1 MKISHLQEGSVAGDP
16 GITQNN
22 QQAPTFGRNPTTL
35 EQVANVP
42 NIGFKSARDPKV
54 LEKQVDETTTSGAV
68 ASVAQPVGKMNKRG
82 NSIFSGIKTSSK
94 YANSRKAGIYEDE
107 LSEENLLAK
116 QRKEE
121 LFKKAIAR
129 DILNKHKTRIS
140 DILLKRDLEQRMLEE
155 MDITEEDDNDF
166 WYHGPHAI
174 AKELHRIH
182 NKHTIT
188 TEDIHQLWEGY
199 PPTHVS
205 VINNKPFM
213 DKPDVASI
221 LKAHKELTEN
231 GELT

>member
-42 NIGFKSARDPKV
+42 NIGFKSARNPKV
-54 LEKQVDETTTSGAV
+54 LEKKVDETTTSGAI
-68 ASVAQPVGKMNKRG
+68 ASVAQPVGKMQKRS

-94 YANSRKAGIYEDE
+94 YPNSRKAGIYEDE
-107 LSEENLLAK
+107 ISEENLLAK
-116 QRKEE
+116 QRQEE
-121 LFKKAIAR
+121 LFKKAKLR
-129 DILNKHKTRIS
+129 DIGQRTKIS
-140 DILLKRDLEQRMLEE
+140 DMLHKKHLEQAMMAEMEMLDEE
-155 MDITEEDDNDF
+155 DNDF
-166 WYHGPHAI
+166 WYHGPHAV

-199 PPTHVS
+199 PPKHIS

-213 DKPDVASI
+213 EKPDVASI
-221 LKAHKELTEN
+221 LKAHKELIEN
-231 GELT
+231 GEMI